1 MTTLSRGCDI
11 QRGLCDI
18 QRGLCDIQRG
28 LCDVY
33 ATHFIDC
40 MKQKAKVDKCKTEFE
55 IWDLCCKNTYLSA
68 SLFRSVN
75 YTPNFFNTPSADS
88 RDPSI
93 QDCLV
98 ENASPQT

>member
-1 MTTLSRGCDI
+1 MCDI
-11 QRGLCDI
+11 Q
-18 QRGLCDIQRG
+18 QG

-40 MKQKAKVDKCKTEFE
+40 MKQKAKIDKCKTEFE
-55 IWDLCCKNTYLSA
+55 IWDLCCKNTYLSE
-68 SLFRSVN
+68 FHPVN
-75 YTPNFFNTPSADS
+75 YTNFFNTRSADS